1 MSHLFRGGTLLIQEM
16 EVDPNAGVC
25 RTCFVPENSMIALT
39 WKVMLQNKLLLYNP
53 KMLYMRY
60 TATGNWDDGSKY
72 E

>member
-1 MSHLFRGGTLLIQEM
+1 MA
-16 EVDPNAGVC
+16 VDPDAGVC
-25 RTCFVPENSMIALT
+25 TPCFVPAESTTALM